1 MADGATPK
9 LPGRIANAPITA
21 MGTASV
27 VAAIIRSDGFARRNT
42 PRFPGTMRADFFSD
56 PAAVASYAERTRRS
70 VPGLDVL
77 HGIVEQILAES
88 VPNDG
93 RVLVVGAGG
102 GLELTHLAEHH
113 DEWTFDGVDPSAPML
128 DAAREAM
135 GPLAARAAL
144 HDGYMTDAPEG
155 PFDAATCLLT
165 LHFVSRE
172 ERLRTLREI
181 NRRLRP
187 GAPLLTFHHSVPDGN
202 ARAAWLE
209 RHTRFAAGPDASPA
223 QVAESAATL
232 ATQLPILRPDEDEAL
247 LYEAGF
253 EDVGTYYAALTLRGW
268 LAYASDTTAD
278 G

>member
-1 MADGATPK
+1 M
-9 LPGRIANAPITA
+9 
-21 MGTASV
+21 
-27 VAAIIRSDGFARRNT
+27 
-42 PRFPGTMRADFFSD
+42 
-56 PAAVASYAERTRRS
+56 ASYADRARRS

-102 GLELTHLAEHH
+102 GLELTHLAERH
-113 DEWTFDGVDPSAPML
+113 DGWTFDGVDPSAPML

-181 NRRLRP
+181 HRRLRP

-268 LAYASDTTAD
+268 LAYASEPLPTAESMLRSEPCARSATSIPSAPVAHSA
-278 G
+278 GGMWWLPRNRSLGS

>member
-1 MADGATPK
+1 M
-9 LPGRIANAPITA
+9 L
-21 MGTASV
+21 
-27 VAAIIRSDGFARRNT
+27 
-42 PRFPGTMRADFFSD
+42 FPGCPYSADMRDSPLSFSD
-56 PAAVASYAERTRRS
+56 PAAVASYAERTRRA

-181 NRRLRP
+181 HRRLRP